1 MYLFVTHHAA
11 SVGCSIALI
20 INAFAHCKVT
30 HFHQPRK
37 NYSQFIFPH
46 HSHFFN
52 RTPPAVNLFMAFIFV
67 DLDVTEK
74 VANFVVDLA
83 GDASLP

>member
-1 MYLFVTHHAA
+1 MKIAFEENISYSLLFAK
-11 SVGCSIALI
+11 SL
-20 INAFAHCKVT
+20 N
-30 HFHQPRK
+30 
-37 NYSQFIFPH
+37 
-46 HSHFFN
+46 HFFN

-74 VANFVVDLA
+74 VANFVVDLS